1 LFVWVLT
8 CSIEEALNYHEHPL
22 AEEVMSWSGI
32 ILVIVGALLLAN
44 NFDLLPVGWLR
55 QWWPVLLIAI
65 GLITIVRPQLG
76 GRKSRAADER
86 SREVDRTP

>member
-1 LFVWVLT
+1 
-8 CSIEEALNYHEHPL
+8 
-22 AEEVMSWSGI
+22 MSWSGS
-32 ILVIVGALLLAN
+32 ILVLVGALLLAN

-76 GRKSRAADER
+76 GRKPNAGDER
-86 SREVDRTP
+86 SREVDRRP